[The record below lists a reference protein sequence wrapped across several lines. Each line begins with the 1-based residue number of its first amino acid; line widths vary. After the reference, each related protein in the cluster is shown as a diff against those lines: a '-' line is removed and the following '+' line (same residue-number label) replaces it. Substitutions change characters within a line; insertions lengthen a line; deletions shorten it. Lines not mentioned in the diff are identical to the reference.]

1 MTEESNDTGITHT
14 TLTTDAAANEA
25 TYEFVLTTFKR
36 LGTCVKHKYIGM
48 TFGEELDEEILVQC
62 LDLALER
69 GDLVRPTI
77 GCISAPEFA
86 GKSHPAI
93 AGKDENERTVKHTVE
108 QLEAYKWQH
117 LSKAGEG
124 QAQ

>member
-1 MTEESNDTGITHT
+1 MTKESNSTSKTHNA
-14 TLTTDAAANEA
+14 LTTDATPDEA
-25 TYEFVLTTFKR
+25 TYEFIVTTFKR

-48 TFGEELDEEILVQC
+48 TFEDELDEEILVQC

-93 AGKDENERTVKHTVE
+93 AGKDEGERTIRYTVK
-108 QLEAYKWQH
+108 QLEAYKRQH

>member
-1 MTEESNDTGITHT
+1 MTKESNSIGITHT
-14 TLTTDAAANEA
+14 ALATNATPDEA
-25 TYEFVLTTFKR
+25 TYEFVVTTFKR

-48 TFGEELDEEILVQC
+48 TFKDELDEEILVQC

-86 GKSHPAI
+86 EKSHPAI
-93 AGKDENERTVKHTVE
+93 AGKDEGKRTVRYTVE
-108 QLEAYKWQH
+108 QLEAYKRQH
-117 LSKAGEG
+117 LSKLGEG